1 MVNIDDFL
9 SFAEAPDNRPVY
21 TGTITATSPNG
32 ASVQLRDGRTAVLP
46 VGEVPGQE
54 LPAVGETLQ
63 FLELD
68 NYNDPAVLSLT
79 HPALVSALMA
89 GIIPELRTG
98 DLQVKGVSRL
108 PGVRAKIAVASAVE
122 DFDPVAATVGR
133 SANRVKHITERL
145 NGERVDVIP
154 WHEDREQ
161 LLRNAFAPAEVSE
174 VKIDGRLAAVSVP
187 AHRMSAA
194 VGRGGLNAS
203 LAGRLAGLRVT
214 VVREG
219 ASLDAVLAQL
229 EEERQAAAA

>member
-1 MVNIDDFL
+1 MVNIEDFL
-9 SFAEAPDNRPVY
+9 SFAESPDNRPAY
-21 TGTITATSPNG
+21 TGTITAVSPNG
-32 ASVQLRDGRTAVLP
+32 ASVKLLDGRTAVLP
-46 VGEVPGQE
+46 LGETPGQE
-54 LPAVGETLQ
+54 LPEVGETRQ

-68 NYNDPAVLSLT
+68 SFNEPAVLSLT
-79 HPALVSALMA
+79 HPALVSTLMA
-89 GIIPELRTG
+89 GIVPELRTG

-108 PGVRAKIAVASAVE
+108 PGVRAKIAVASALE

-133 SANRVKHITERL
+133 SANRVKHLSERL
-145 NGERVDVIP
+145 NGERVDIIP

-161 LLRNAFAPAEVSE
+161 LLRNAFAPAEITE

-219 ASLDAVLAQL
+219 GSLDEALAHL
-229 EEERQAAAA
+229 EAERQAAAA